1 MHRLDRDT
9 SGCLLLARNPKAL
22 KRFAKAFEERLIE
35 KRYLGVVAG
44 DVAGNDGTINLALT
58 KISSAEAGWRMI
70 LAKKG
75 KPSVTHWK
83 VLDRR
88 NGLTLVEFRPE
99 TGRTH
104 QIRVHALHGL
114 GAALL
119 GDPVYGNGEG
129 APRTM
134 LHAAGLVVHR
144 EGKPPVSAHAPLP
157 ADFRALGF
165 VDPKDAALAAL
176 EAAAAQEATAVDDLA
191 GEPLASELGDE
202 RG

>member
-1 MHRLDRDT
+1 
-9 SGCLLLARNPKAL
+9 
-22 KRFAKAFEERLIE
+22 
-35 KRYLGVVAG
+35 
-44 DVAGNDGTINLALT
+44 
-58 KISSAEAGWRMI
+58 
-70 LAKKG
+70 
-75 KPSVTHWK
+75 
-83 VLDRR
+83 
-88 NGLTLVEFRPE
+88 
-99 TGRTH
+99 
-104 QIRVHALHGL
+104 
-114 GAALL
+114 
-119 GDPVYGNGEG
+119 
-129 APRTM
+129 M